1 MNLKSIVETC
11 KVRKYNNLDCKRCK
25 YDGKTCT
32 HAINI
37 LKVKRPSDYQEL
49 NKEEK

>member
-1 MNLKSIVETC
+1 MKLKNIIEIC
-11 KVRKYNNLDCKRCK
+11 KARQVNNLNCKGCK
-25 YDGKTCT
+25 YYGKTCT

-37 LKVKRPSDYQEL
+37 LKVKRPSDYNEL